1 MKNIT
6 VKTKKELEQKIKE
19 YIAEGYMITTY
30 GCTLVEMEKEDKMVV
45 IERK

>member
-6 VKTKKELEQKIKE
+6 VKTKKELEQKIRE
-19 YIAEGYMITTY
+19 YRAEGYMITTY
-30 GCTLVEMEKEDKMVV
+30 GCTLVEMEKEGKMVV